1 MLSLVGHGTALG
13 QTAQLERRLTELT
26 ALLVHEH
33 RLIEELRQ
41 ALLHQRTGVATK
53 DAEVIDASVGAVGRT
68 LLTIDA
74 ARRCRTGV
82 VAEITGDAE
91 TPLADLE
98 RRLRR
103 TLPEPLAQAREQ
115 IRRAA
120 DGAAREVAIN
130 QHILRRA
137 LEEGDAFL
145 QRLFS
150 SKETDTCSY

>member
-1 MLSLVGHGTALG
+1 MLSLVEQGSALG
-13 QTAQLERRLTELT
+13 QTGQLERRITELT

-41 ALLHQRTGVATK
+41 ALLRQRAGVATD
-53 DAEVIDASVGAVGRT
+53 DAEVIDASVGAVART

-103 TLPEPLAQAREQ
+103 SLPAPLAQAREQ
-115 IRRAA
+115 VRRAA
-120 DGAAREVAIN
+120 DRAAREVAIN
-130 QHILRRA
+130 QHILRRV

-150 SKETDTCSY
+150 SKEADTCSY